1 MKDMKTIA
9 LGDLF
14 TEAQFR
20 EAEAIV
26 KSSTSPHGALV
37 QWIEPL
43 MPQINERTNQ
53 ENDPHFFAYAV
64 EYALTQR
71 KGA

>member
-37 QWIEPL
+37 QWIEAAHAAD
-43 MPQINERTNQ
+43 Q
-53 ENDPHFFAYAV
+53 
-64 EYALTQR
+64 
-71 KGA
+71 